1 MATIIK
7 LKGSA
12 VPNLAPSVNDLSYKE
27 LALNYADGKLY
38 YKNANNQIAYFTA
51 GEGASGGQLGQD
63 DVLFNQLAFAIKF
76 GVFPLA
82 DYGSITDPTTDAFG
96 QTVLFTY
103 DNLATEGLR
112 IVDNEGLI

>member
-12 VPNLAPSVNDLSYKE
+12 LPNVAPSVNDLSYKE
-27 LALNYADGKLY
+27 VALNYADGKLY
-38 YKNANNQIAYFTA
+38 FKNANNQIAYFTA
-51 GEGASGGQLGQD
+51 ADAGGQLGQD
-63 DVLFNQLAFAIKF
+63 DELLNQLAFAIKF

-82 DYGSITDPTTDAFG
+82 DYGNITDPTTDAFG

-103 DNLATEGLR
+103 DNLATDGLR
-112 IVDNEGLI
+112 IVNNEGLV

>member
-12 VPNLAPSVNDLSYKE
+12 TPNLAPSVNDLSYKE

-38 YKNANNQIAYFTA
+38 FKNANNQIAYFSTA
-51 GEGASGGQLGQD
+51 SAAGQEGQNDEL
-63 DVLFNQLAFAIKF
+63 LNQLSFAIKF

-82 DYGSITDPTTDAFG
+82 DYGNITDPSVDAFG

-103 DNLATEGLR
+103 DNQAIEGLR
-112 IVDNEGLI
+112 FIDNEGLV

>member
-27 LALNYADGKLY
+27 VALNYADGRLY
-38 YKNANNQIAYFTA
+38 YKNAANQIAYFSAGATA
-51 GEGASGGQLGQD
+51 GGQEGQD
-63 DVLFNQLAFAIKF
+63 DDLFNALAFAIKF
-76 GVFPLA
+76 GAFPLA

-96 QTVLFTY
+96 QVVLFTY

-112 IVDNEGLI
+112 IIDNEGLV

>member
-12 VPNLAPSVNDLSYKE
+12 VPNLAPQPNDLSYKE
-27 LALNYADGKLY
+27 VALNYADGKLY

-51 GEGASGGQLGQD
+51 ASAGGQLGQD
-63 DVLFNQLAFAIKF
+63 DELLNQLAFAIKF

-103 DNLATEGLR
+103 DNLATDGLR